1 MTDAREG
8 EGKMDKKV
16 DSIKE
21 VDLNAYEMPAI
32 VVYDHPSDYP
42 DNYVAILFEDAEA
55 TEIVIIKDDV
65 DEIQQDIRE
74 NTDMMFFPRRTED
87 RPYIVGI
94 WM

>member
-1 MTDAREG
+1 MTDAREV

-21 VDLNAYEMPAI
+21 VDLSGLEMPMI
-32 VVYDHPSDYP
+32 VVYDHPTDYP
-42 DNYVAILFEDAEA
+42 DNYVARVFEVGNPTNAV
-55 TEIVIIKDDV
+55 IVKDDV

-74 NTDMMFFPRRTED
+74 NTDMMFFPRESED
-87 RPYIVGI
+87 KPCIVGV